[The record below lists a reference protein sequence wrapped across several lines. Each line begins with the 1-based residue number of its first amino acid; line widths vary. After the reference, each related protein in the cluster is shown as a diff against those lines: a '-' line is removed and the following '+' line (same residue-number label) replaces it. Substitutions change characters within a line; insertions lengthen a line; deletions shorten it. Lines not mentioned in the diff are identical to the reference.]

1 MGKRTRSPRRTRGV
15 NVALHDIA
23 VAIHDDRHLYLRVA
37 SAGGAQEVADMERAL
52 EWVAWNMSRAVP
64 LPFGVKR

>member
-15 NVALHDIA
+15 NGALHDIA
-23 VAIHDDRHLYLRVA
+23 VAIHDDRNLYLRIA

-52 EWVAWNMSRAVP
+52 DWVAWNMSQNIP
-64 LPFGVKR
+64 LPFKAK